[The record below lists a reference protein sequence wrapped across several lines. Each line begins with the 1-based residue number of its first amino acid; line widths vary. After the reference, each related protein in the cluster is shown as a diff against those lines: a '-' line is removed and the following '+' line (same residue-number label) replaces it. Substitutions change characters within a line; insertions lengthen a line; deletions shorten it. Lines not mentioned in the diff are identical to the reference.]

1 MQQVV
6 NFQAIWIGWTIR
18 DLSCMFPTEQSR
30 ICLVCLLPFLLTSQH
45 CQRSKCW
52 DVAICWKPFFH
63 FYATWQER
71 RKRFQNIQKDN
82 LNMASLLF
90 SRRLSHRKFC
100 RCRPPEVG
108 LFACFLCWTNKQILL
123 SNSRLLAFPFLLL
136 LPLFLW
142 FVLWCCFSWRHQE
155 QHATATFCTEAL
167 HCSDFP
173 HRFNYD
179 LPSTTTNLL
188 LFVISGPI
196 EIIFPVVYMMFQ
208 F

>member
-6 NFQAIWIGWTIR
+6 NFQAIWIGWTIE

-45 CQRSKCW
+45 YQRSKCW

-63 FYATWQER
+63 FYATWHER

-90 SRRLSHRKFC
+90 SMRLSHRKFC

-123 SNSRLLAFPFLLL
+123 SNNRLLAFPFLLL
-136 LPLFLW
+136 LPLSCDLF
-142 FVLWCCFSWRHQE
+142 FDVV
-155 QHATATFCTEAL
+155 
-167 HCSDFP
+167 FP
-173 HRFNYD
+173 GA
-179 LPSTTTNLL
+179 TTNNMPPPRFARKLCTAVISPIDSIMTSLLQQQTCYYL
-188 LFVISGPI
+188 LFQTP
-196 EIIFPVVYMMFQ
+196 
-208 F
+208 